1 MNSLTAFNPQSP
13 YAHAIFNMTVVSLV
27 ILAVIFAVVGGLIS
41 YAMARFRWREGHAA
55 EKPASS
61 TSATSRTSTTGLLPA
76 TFRACNL
83 CSRVALNLST
93 CRVIPAFD
101 GRVETH
107 NSGKF
112 SRDLDGGC
120 PQFAIQFGKRFNNL
134 RRAKSGM
141 VNVPHFARTLEHT
154 VLPYLP

>member
-13 YAHAIFNMTVVSLV
+13 YAHAIFNMTVVSWV

-83 CSRVALNLST
+83 CSRVALNL
-93 CRVIPAFD
+93 FD
-101 GRVETH
+101 MPS
-107 NSGKF
+107 NSGVRRPCRNTQQWKN
-112 SRDLDGGC
+112 SAMTWTAAARSSQSNSGRDLT
-120 PQFAIQFGKRFNNL
+120 I
-134 RRAKSGM
+134 SGE
-141 VNVPHFARTLEHT
+141 PKAAW
-154 VLPYLP
+154 